1 MNSIETSDSNVEVQ
15 FKRDHTNYQVDE
27 CDDG

>member
-1 MNSIETSDSNVEVQ
+1 MKNIEPSNLNVIAQ
-15 FKRDHTNYQVDE
+15 CKRDHTNYQVDE